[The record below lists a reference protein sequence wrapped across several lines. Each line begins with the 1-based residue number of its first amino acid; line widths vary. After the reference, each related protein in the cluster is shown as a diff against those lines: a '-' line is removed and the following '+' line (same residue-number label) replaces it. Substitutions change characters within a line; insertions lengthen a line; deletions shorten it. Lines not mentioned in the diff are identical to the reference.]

1 MATPPGGPSSYDSG
15 PQQPQDAQSAAAG
28 GDVPFLNRFN
38 FPSAP
43 SESVQTSSSP
53 QPPAQPRP
61 PQRTRP
67 SQRLQQPQYPHA
79 GQHGLPGQPGQSGH
93 MGQPGPGEQW
103 MRQEQSQYPQPQ
115 YGGGHGAQSESHQ
128 PHPSHEPQPYQPEAH
143 PHQPQPPRIQP
154 VEPTPGETSG
164 TADHGDPYSVPPQQ
178 PLVRPYAMTGGRTRP
193 RYQLAIE
200 ALVHTTAEA
209 AQLQG
214 QLPEHQRIC
223 RLCYEIK
230 SVAEISALLTIPLG
244 VARILVAD
252 LAEAGLVAI
261 HQPGGET
268 TSADGQPD
276 VTLLERVLSGLRK
289 L

>member
-1 MATPPGGPSSYDSG
+1 MTTSPGGPSYGDG
-15 PQQPQDAQSAAAG
+15 REQQQGSP
-28 GDVPFLNRFN
+28 LKRFN

-43 SESVQTSSSP
+43 SERVASRPAPAQAPADP
-53 QPPAQPRP
+53 QPYDTSPHYDEQ
-61 PQRTRP
+61 PQRPERP
-67 SQRLQQPQYPHA
+67 
-79 GQHGLPGQPGQSGH
+79 LP
-93 MGQPGPGEQW
+93 
-103 MRQEQSQYPQPQ
+103 PQPQ
-115 YGGGHGAQSESHQ
+115 HHSPTPP
-128 PHPSHEPQPYQPEAH
+128 PHRIEPV
-143 PHQPQPPRIQP
+143 QPPQHRP
-154 VEPTPGETSG
+154 EPGSG
-164 TADHGDPYSVPPQQ
+164 GPRGGDFDVDDGRSDQQ

-200 ALVHTTAEA
+200 ALVHTTADS

-230 SVAEISALLTIPLG
+230 SVAEISALLSIPLG

-261 HQPGGET
+261 HQPGGGD
-268 TSADGQPD
+268 SGADGQPD

>member
-1 MATPPGGPSSYDSG
+1 VATPPGGSASHGDWPYHGQQG
-15 PQQPQDAQSAAAG
+15 PGENP
-28 GDVPFLNRFN
+28 PNRFN

-43 SESVQTSSSP
+43 SGQDSQEP
-53 QPPAQPRP
+53 Q
-61 PQRTRP
+61 
-67 SQRLQQPQYPHA
+67 QQPYRQ
-79 GQHGLPGQPGQSGH
+79 QPY
-93 MGQPGPGEQW
+93 
-103 MRQEQSQYPQPQ
+103 RQPQ
-115 YGGGHGAQSESHQ
+115 APQQ
-128 PHPSHEPQPYQPEAH
+128 QPYEQR
-143 PHQPQPPRIQP
+143 PPRIQP
-154 VEPTPGETSG
+154 VEQRQRPQKPSG
-164 TADHGDPYSVPPQQ
+164 GGRSN

-200 ALVHTTAEA
+200 ALVHTTAEPA
-209 AQLQG
+209 RLQG

-223 RLCYEIK
+223 HLCREIK

-261 HQPGGET
+261 HQPGGDQ
-268 TSADGQPD
+268 SVGGQPA

>member
-15 PQQPQDAQSAAAG
+15 PQQQPQDDQSAAAA
-28 GDVPFLNRFN
+28 GDAPFLNRFN

-43 SESVQTSSSP
+43 SESVQTSSP

-61 PQRTRP
+61 PHRTRP
-67 SQRLQQPQYPHA
+67 SQRLQQPQSPHS
-79 GQHGLPGQPGQSGH
+79 GQQQG
-93 MGQPGPGEQW
+93 
-103 MRQEQSQYPQPQ
+103 QYPQGQPPQPPYGQQPQHDPQ
-115 YGGGHGAQSESHQ
+115 YQ
-128 PHPSHEPQPYQPEAH
+128 
-143 PHQPQPPRIQP
+143 PHQPQHSRIQP
-154 VEPTPGETSG
+154 VQPTHGEEPG
-164 TADHGDPYSVPPQQ
+164 TADDGDHYSPPQQ

>member
-1 MATPPGGPSSYDSG
+1 MATPPGGSSSG
-15 PQQPQDAQSAAAG
+15 NWSYGPGQGQG
-28 GDVPFLNRFN
+28 GQGDGSQNPNRYN

-43 SESVQTSSSP
+43 TPRHQPYAP
-53 QPPAQPRP
+53 QG
-61 PQRTRP
+61 PQ
-67 SQRLQQPQYPHA
+67 
-79 GQHGLPGQPGQSGH
+79 G
-93 MGQPGPGEQW
+93 PGP
-103 MRQEQSQYPQPQ
+103 SPYDQPS
-115 YGGGHGAQSESHQ
+115 A
-128 PHPSHEPQPYQPEAH
+128 
-143 PHQPQPPRIQP
+143 PRIQP
-154 VEPTPGETSG
+154 VQPQRRNPEPSPGGTS
-164 TADHGDPYSVPPQQ
+164 HN

-200 ALVHTTAEA
+200 ALVHTTA
-209 AQLQG
+209 QPHQMQG

-223 RLCYEIK
+223 NLCREIK

-261 HQPGGET
+261 HQPGGDE
-268 TSADGQPD
+268 SAGGQPA

>member
-1 MATPPGGPSSYDSG
+1 MATPPGGPSSYGSG
-15 PQQPQDAQSAAAG
+15 HADQPQDVQSAAAPG
-28 GDVPFLNRFN
+28 GDAPFLNRFN

-43 SESVQTSSSP
+43 SEYVQRSADQQPYPHNQP
-53 QPPAQPRP
+53 QQHGQPQHGGQPQQHGAPPPHGGQPQHGGQP
-61 PQRTRP
+61 PQRHPQHQQDPQTRI
-67 SQRLQQPQYPHA
+67 QPV
-79 GQHGLPGQPGQSGH
+79 
-93 MGQPGPGEQW
+93 QPGPGD
-103 MRQEQSQYPQPQ
+103 RQAGTQRAADQSP
-115 YGGGHGAQSESHQ
+115 
-128 PHPSHEPQPYQPEAH
+128 
-143 PHQPQPPRIQP
+143 
-154 VEPTPGETSG
+154 
-164 TADHGDPYSVPPQQ
+164 PPQQ

-261 HQPGGET
+261 HQPGGDET
-268 TSADGQPD
+268 TADGQPD

>member
-1 MATPPGGPSSYDSG
+1 MATPPGGSSGNWSYG
-15 PQQPQDAQSAAAG
+15 PGQGQNDGSQNP
-28 GDVPFLNRFN
+28 NRYN

-43 SESVQTSSSP
+43 SHRQQPYAPQGPGPSP
-53 QPPAQPRP
+53 YDQPPA
-61 PQRTRP
+61 
-67 SQRLQQPQYPHA
+67 
-79 GQHGLPGQPGQSGH
+79 
-93 MGQPGPGEQW
+93 
-103 MRQEQSQYPQPQ
+103 
-115 YGGGHGAQSESHQ
+115 
-128 PHPSHEPQPYQPEAH
+128 
-143 PHQPQPPRIQP
+143 PRIQP
-154 VEPTPGETSG
+154 VQPQRRSEPAPAGS
-164 TADHGDPYSVPPQQ
+164 SNN

-200 ALVHTTAEA
+200 ALVHTTA
-209 AQLQG
+209 QPHQMQG

-223 RLCYEIK
+223 NLCREIK

-261 HQPGGET
+261 HQPGGDEN
-268 TSADGQPD
+268 AGGQPD

>member
-1 MATPPGGPSSYDSG
+1 MATPPGGYPYGND
-15 PQQPQDAQSAAAG
+15 QQAQ
-28 GDVPFLNRFN
+28 PPLNRFN

-43 SESVQTSSSP
+43 SQRAQGEPARPPQVPQTPQHRRASSSP
-53 QPPAQPRP
+53 
-61 PQRTRP
+61 
-67 SQRLQQPQYPHA
+67 
-79 GQHGLPGQPGQSGH
+79 SG
-93 MGQPGPGEQW
+93 GK
-103 MRQEQSQYPQPQ
+103 RSN
-115 YGGGHGAQSESHQ
+115 
-128 PHPSHEPQPYQPEAH
+128 
-143 PHQPQPPRIQP
+143 
-154 VEPTPGETSG
+154 
-164 TADHGDPYSVPPQQ
+164 

-200 ALVHTTAEA
+200 ALVHTTAQP

-223 RLCYEIK
+223 HLCREIK

-261 HQPGGET
+261 HQPGGDE
-268 TSADGQPD
+268 SAGGQPD
-276 VTLLERVLSGLRK
+276 VTLLERVLSGLRN